1 MSVISADLH
10 NVLSLGA
17 PMTLFSGMIIAGL
30 RYPSAKFDF
39 LKSPERG
46 LVKFQRKNLRM
57 ARVSDHLYPKHLSMC
72 LSMYLHVHIYI
83 CKYVFFNEYQECSIL
98 RELFN
103 EVIMITACT
112 FLSTLHLK

>member
-10 NVLSLGA
+10 NVLSLAA

-57 ARVSDHLYPKHLSMC
+57 ARVSDHLYPNIYQC
-72 LSMYLHVHIYI
+72 AYPCTYMYI
-83 CKYVFFNEYQECSIL
+83 F
-98 RELFN
+98 
-103 EVIMITACT
+103 T
-112 FLSTLHLK
+112 FANMFSLINL

>member
-10 NVLSLGA
+10 NVLSLAA

-57 ARVSDHLYPKHLSMC
+57 ARVSDRSVGFGLIFTDIRSTCNSKLMTMKYLYVNCVC
-72 LSMYLHVHIYI
+72 L
-83 CKYVFFNEYQECSIL
+83 
-98 RELFN
+98 
-103 EVIMITACT
+103 
-112 FLSTLHLK
+112 